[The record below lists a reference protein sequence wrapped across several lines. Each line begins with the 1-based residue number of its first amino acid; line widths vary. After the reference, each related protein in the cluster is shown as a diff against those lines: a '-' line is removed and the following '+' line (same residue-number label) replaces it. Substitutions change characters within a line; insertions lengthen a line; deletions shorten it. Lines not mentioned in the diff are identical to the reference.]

1 MLVTAVI
8 VGSTER
14 LSPLTQFGGM
24 SLVKRAVLTAQ
35 KSGAHT
41 CYLYIADATNA
52 VQRELQEDARVTS
65 RLIWNE
71 APEAQTTAHDLAADS
86 WLVCP
91 LETIFRH
98 PTLHQML
105 QISQPSP
112 QQFPLVVQT
121 HPGDPLL
128 ALVPVR
134 DGLRLC
140 QELAAGKDL
149 RETTLI
155 TDSRTQRVA
164 PARGQFI
171 RRLLQ
176 ASDAPV
182 LEHEL
187 LCSLENVRDGV
198 VDKYLNR
205 KLSRPVTRW
214 FLRTPLTP
222 NHITLLAGAMSLLGA
237 GCFLPGGYWGPVF
250 GALLLQWSAVLD
262 CCDGE
267 VARIKFMESP
277 LGDTL
282 DIICDTVG
290 ALAIFLGMGVALWKN
305 GASEYA
311 LLLGG
316 VLALGGLLAFPLVTL
331 AEKTEAEGIQ
341 RGGWED
347 FVIQKVLISLTNRDY
362 SLLILVCALI
372 GQLHWFLWGAAVG
385 SHVFWMMLAWLLARS
400 GRLALVGAA
409 WGRKR

>member
-1 MLVTAVI
+1 MFVTAVI
-8 VGSTER
+8 VGSTEG

-35 KSGAHT
+35 KSGAQT
-41 CYLYIADATNA
+41 CYLYIANASHA

-71 APEAQTTAHDLAADS
+71 APEDQTTAHDLAADS
-86 WLVCP
+86 WLVYP

-98 PTLHQML
+98 PAVQQLL
-105 QISQPSP
+105 QHPP
-112 QQFPLVVQT
+112 QQFPLVVQA

-128 ALVPVR
+128 ALVPAQ
-134 DGLRLC
+134 DGRRLC
-140 QELAAGKDL
+140 QELAAGKNLHD
-149 RETTLI
+149 TTLI
-155 TDSRTQRVA
+155 TDSRTQWA
-164 PARGQFI
+164 SPPPGQFI
-171 RRLLQ
+171 RRLQSLTDVP
-176 ASDAPV
+176 A

-198 VDKYLNR
+198 VDSHLNR

-214 FLRTPLTP
+214 FLRTPISP
-222 NHITLLAGAMSLLGA
+222 NQITLLAGTMSLIGA
-237 GCFLPGGYWGPVF
+237 CCFLPGGYWGPVL

-290 ALAIFLGMGVALWKN
+290 ALAIFLGMGVALWKD

-331 AEKTEAEGIQ
+331 AEKTEAEGMQ

-347 FVIQKVLISLTNRDY
+347 LVIQKVLISLTNRDY
-362 SLLILVCALI
+362 SILILVCALI
-372 GQLHWFLWGAAVG
+372 GQLPWFLWGAAVG
-385 SHVFWMMLAWLLARS
+385 SHVFWMILAWLLARS
-400 GRLALVGAA
+400 GRLALVYAA